1 MARVAEKVITHV
13 NFTPHK
19 LAAFFVTA
27 LMTSEDISW
36 PPALEGK
43 LYSNRGICHFMSNN
57 TYSAVWTIHTGDASQ
72 IST

>member
-1 MARVAEKVITHV
+1 MARVAKNAEAHV

-19 LAAFFVTA
+19 LVAFFITA
-27 LMTSEDISW
+27 LITSEDISW

-43 LYSNRGICHFMSNN
+43 LYSNRGICHFMSND
-57 TYSAVWTIHTGDASQ
+57 TYNVLWTIHTGDASQ